1 MYFCSMFKF
10 LNKPYPFN
18 DDLKYNSIMIFFI
31 SIGVFVFLLLFQPF
45 NISSLETKDKYYLML
60 GLCLITFLILSINLL
75 FFPSIFT
82 KMFSNI
88 KWNIWKEILW
98 NIWLLFT
105 VSSGYYLFCRLLGIL
120 EFQFNIVITL
130 QLAAVF
136 PISAVI
142 IINRNRILRS
152 HLKLATELNKK
163 LKDNKLI
170 QEKIV
175 YFDSDYQKDSLA
187 IKVSLIL
194 FIRSAN
200 NYIEVFWKDSN
211 IVKSQLVR
219 CSMTK
224 AEEILKED
232 KFIFKCHRSY
242 MANINYIEKVEG
254 NPQGYKLFFENVDF
268 SIPVSKNFA
277 YKLNELL

>member
-1 MYFCSMFKF
+1 MFKF

-31 SIGVFVFLLLFQPF
+31 SLGVFVFLLLFQPF
-45 NISSLETKDKYYLML
+45 SISSLETRDKYYFML
-60 GLCLITFLILSINLL
+60 GLGLVTFLSLCINLL
-75 FFPSIFT
+75 FFPSLFPR
-82 KMFSNI
+82 MFSNI
-88 KWNIWKEILW
+88 KWNIKKEILW
-98 NIWLLFT
+98 DIWLLFT
-105 VSSGYYLFCRLLGIL
+105 VSSAYYLYCKALGIL
-120 EFQFNIVITL
+120 EFEYNIVITL

-136 PISAVI
+136 PISSVI

-152 HLKLATELNKK
+152 HLKLSTELNKK
-163 LKDNKLI
+163 LKENKQI
-170 QEKIV
+170 QDKVV

-187 IKVSLIL
+187 MKVSLIL

-200 NYIEVFWKDSN
+200 NYIEVFWKEGN
-211 IVKSQLVR
+211 AVKSQLVR

-224 AEEILKED
+224 AEELLIED

-242 MANINYIEKVEG
+242 MVNINYIEKVEG
-254 NPQGYKLFFENVDF
+254 NSQGYKIFLENINY

-277 YKLNELL
+277 HKLNELI